1 MYEKVKQV
9 VWIGDSKKQLK
20 KFPIKVQRNIG
31 YALYFAQRGELHP
44 NAKPMKGLGSG
55 IFEIVDNFNTD
66 TYRAVYGVQI
76 AYNLYVLHVFQKK
89 SKKGIKTPKKEI
101 DLIKERLKQA
111 KEVAYD

>member
-9 VWIGDSKKQLK
+9 VWIGDSRKQLK

-44 NAKPMKGLGSG
+44 SAKPMKGLGSG

-66 TYRAVYGVQI
+66 TYRAVYGVQL
-76 AYNLYVLHVFQKK
+76 ANNLYVLHVFQKK
-89 SKKGIKTPKKEI
+89 SKQGIKTPKKEI

-111 KEVAYD
+111 KAVAYD